1 MGESIIEFSWP
12 LGDDLD
18 CDLCGWTYNEVGLE
32 FWDPSVR
39 LAELQARPAR
49 CASGHSTCT
58 WAHLGAGAQCEGGV
72 CRVHARDVA
81 EATGGV
87 HG

>member
-1 MGESIIEFSWP
+1 LMGAP
-12 LGDDLD
+12 LWNTEPDVAA
-18 CDLCGWTYNEVGLE
+18 YVAA
-32 FWDPSVR
+32 SVR

-81 EATGGV
+81 EATGGL